1 MFRNGDRFTGS
12 KIAESA
18 IRWGARQMDTF
29 CLFRL
34 YCPKAELI
42 ELVIF
47 ETYEQQEGESHSMN
61 KLDDGSWHL
70 KLPGDYTGF
79 YYAYRI
85 SHPKD
90 NHALLH
96 TDHLIADP
104 WSLQVKTLNHYQQHA
119 RTRIVSSEPFDWEGD
134 TFVIP
139 EEQRDLVIY
148 EAHVKDLTAHP
159 SAGSSAPG
167 TYNGFIEPGITG
179 GIEHLKRLGVNAV
192 EFLPLQKAAGF
203 EPPFN
208 KNTPEGFLNTW
219 NPYSRNYWGYMTSF
233 FFAPETL
240 YASDA
245 GSHPGEYGGS
255 PEVAARELKQ
265 VIKELH
271 KAGIAVIMDVVY
283 NHVSQYDLSPLKYT
297 DQQDFFRTDHDG
309 NLTSE
314 SGCGNDLRTEDPY
327 IRDLIVSSV
336 VWWMKEY
343 HIDGFRFDLANLI
356 DRQTIAEIRKETDK
370 INPNALL
377 IAEPWGGGYDPTGF
391 SGHGW
396 SSWNDQIRNGV
407 KGYDPIFTPG
417 FIFGRWHYE
426 TNREALENYIR
437 GTLIHESNGRFHRQE
452 HALNYL
458 ESHDGY
464 TLGDFIR
471 IALDHQKKDKQ
482 FDHKLSTI
490 ALDEQEMRCAKLA
503 ALFLFTS
510 QGIPMIHQGQE
521 WARSKWI
528 VPENNNDPDAQKLDH
543 NSYEKDNA
551 TNYLDFSE
559 IGYNPE
565 LFDYYRG
572 LIRLRKNTEAFRL
585 AKARDINFHP
595 YEDARHITFEVSA
608 KHTPETVYLVSL
620 NGNPDSDHAVHLPE
634 GKWDLIA
641 DHSGIYADKPVPV
654 RGKKID
660 VPRTSGIILRRTSA

>member
-12 KIAESA
+12 KHIVSA
-18 IRWGARQMDTF
+18 IRWGARQKETF

-34 YCPKAELI
+34 YCPKAEHVD
-42 ELVIF
+42 LVLF
-47 ETYEQQEGESHSMN
+47 ETFEQQEGETHQMDR
-61 KLDDGSWHL
+61 LDDGTWHL
-70 KLPGDYTGF
+70 KLPGDKRGQ

-85 SHPKD
+85 THPED
-90 NHALLH
+90 NQALLH
-96 TDHLIADP
+96 TNHLIADP
-104 WSLQVKTLNHYQQHA
+104 WSFQVKTVNSYQQHA
-119 RTRIVSSEPFDWEGD
+119 RTRIPSDESFDWEGD

-139 EEQRDLVIY
+139 EEQRNLIIY
-148 EAHVKDLTAHP
+148 EAHIKDLTAHS
-159 SAGSSAPG
+159 SAGASSPG
-167 TYNGFIEPGITG
+167 SYKGCIEPGITG

-192 EFLPLQKAAGF
+192 ELLPLQKFAGF

-208 KNTPEGFLNTW
+208 KVTPEGILNTW

-245 GSHPGEYGGS
+245 GTNTGEIGGS
-255 PEVAARELKQ
+255 PETAARELKQ

-283 NHVSQYDLSPLKYT
+283 NHVSQYDLNPLKHI
-297 DQQDFFRTDHDG
+297 DRQDFFRIDDHG
-309 NLTSE
+309 HLTSE
-314 SGCGNDLRTEDPY
+314 SGCGNDLRTENPY
-327 IRDLIVSSV
+327 IRELIKSSII
-336 VWWMKEY
+336 WWMKEY

-356 DRQTIAEIRKETDK
+356 DRETIAEIRKETEK

-396 SSWNDQIRNGV
+396 SAWNDQIRNGV
-407 KGYDPIFTPG
+407 KGFDPIYTPG
-417 FIFGRWHYE
+417 FIFGQWHFE

-437 GTLIHESNGRFHRQE
+437 GTLIHEPNGRFHHQE
-452 HALNYL
+452 HAVNYL

-471 IALDHQKKDKQ
+471 IALDHEKKVKRFEDK
-482 FDHKLSTI
+482 ST
-490 ALDEQEMRCAKLA
+490 LTPLGDREMRCAKLA

-528 VPENNNDPDAQKLDH
+528 VPENESDPDVQKLDH

-551 TNYLDFSE
+551 TNYLDYTE
-559 IGYNPE
+559 IGFNPG
-565 LFDYYRG
+565 LFEYYRN
-572 LIRLRKNTEAFRL
+572 LIQLRKNTDAFRL
-585 AKARDINFHP
+585 AEAGEIIFHP
-595 YEDARHITFEVSA
+595 FDDALHITFEIRT
-608 KHTPETVYLVSL
+608 KHQPGSVYLVSL
-620 NGNPDSDHAVHLPE
+620 NGNPDNDYLVTLPDGNWE
-634 GKWDLIA
+634 LIA
-641 DHSGIYADKPVPV
+641 DHKKVFPENPVTV
-654 RGKKID
+654 KDNQIT
-660 VPRTSGIILRRTSA
+660 VPYTSGIILRLKST